1 MLGMLYPRSS
11 RRRLAIYLIPILIGL
26 GGVAFSRQIDTM
38 WLRMAVVL
46 ASVSVPLFAG
56 GNLLARF
63 RGGRF
68 ERVFLWFG
76 ISLLLLGAAVSVSGV
91 GDSLLM
97 DPEAAPILV
106 GVSRWI
112 GILSLSLGLF
122 VVLFSVVRAG
132 EDIEEVAERF
142 WHLAEHITEGFV
154 LSTSEGVI
162 FLVNKQFLEMT
173 DLREEEVIGQSAANL
188 AERLN
193 IMPMQDHLQKRREGV
208 ASEYEV
214 TWRVRG
220 EERRL
225 WFSGTPIYDDH
236 GRHTANL
243 ATVRDVTEFHRLSQ
257 RVERY
262 AESLKELVEEQSK
275 KLVQSEERFRQLLL
289 SMNEGFLTLDTANR
303 IRFANARACQ
313 MLEISAEEIV
323 GRDIF
328 DFVAP
333 DGRVRLLNLLAKS
346 SAADP
351 ADNRQEFSLVSA
363 GNEVLPVLA
372 GVSYLREEGSSGAM
386 YSLVVTNVSDLKE
399 MQDELA
405 ARADELENANE
416 QLMLHDR
423 AKDSFLSNVSHEL
436 RTPIST
442 VQGYLE
448 MLESGTLGEPHPA
461 QLNAVRV
468 MQRNVHRLLGLI
480 NEMIDFSRME
490 IRGITLQPNL
500 YSPGSLAQESVASFV
515 PQAQAKGVK
524 LSSEEWSEA
533 CIAWGDRERLA
544 QVLGILINNALKF
557 TPEGGEVQV
566 RVGQTDESTLYISV
580 ADTGIG
586 IDPAYQERVFDK
598 FFQVDSSKS
607 RRYEGAGIGLAI
619 AKSIVEAH
627 GGSVTVRSA
636 VGQGSTFTMLLPGTV
651 FDLSTPLPYEGP
663 PSVIAID
670 ESGLLSTAMS
680 QLFAGSALRIRR
692 VSGGAH
698 CLREAE
704 NEVPDLIVVNDS
716 PEDIAGEVSVNLIRR
731 DLVLSRTPVLVC
743 TAEQGTR
750 RSDLAGRWSGV
761 HFLTKPFT
769 VDQLAAQMARLDSA
783 TEVESQGEAHGLA
796 GMPEPSYRA
805 RVLVVDSDPGL
816 LEWLE
821 TAFAGR
827 DILCYCA
834 ASVPD
839 AVRMLANDP
848 PNVIFVDVD
857 FPGSHAQEQLHTLC
871 QAPGADGKPVY
882 VMTGNR
888 EMAMPGN
895 GVRGLLHK
903 PFAFREM
910 LTLVP
915 LAPRRDAD

>member
-1 MLGMLYPRSS
+1 MLYPRFA

-26 GGVAFSRQIDTM
+26 GGVAFSRQLDNLA
-38 WLRMAVVL
+38 LRMVVVL

-63 RGGRF
+63 KGGRF
-68 ERVFLWFG
+68 ERGFLWVG
-76 ISLLLLGAAVSVSGV
+76 ITLLLLGAAVSVSGV
-91 GDSLLM
+91 GDSLLL
-97 DPEAAPILV
+97 DPEAAPLLV

-112 GILSLSLGLF
+112 GIFSLSLGLF

-154 LSTSEGVI
+154 LSTSEGTI
-162 FLVNKQFLEMT
+162 FLVNKQFLEMA
-173 DLREEEVIGQSAANL
+173 DLQEVDVIGHSASDL
-188 AERLN
+188 AQRLN

-225 WFSGTPIYDDH
+225 WFSGTPIYDDQ

-262 AESLKELVEEQSK
+262 AESLKQLVEEQSK
-275 KLVQSEERFRQLLL
+275 KLVQSEERFRQLIL
-289 SMNEGFLTLDTANR
+289 SMNEGFLTLDSSNQ

-313 MLEISAEEIV
+313 MLEIAPEELV

-328 DFVAP
+328 DFVAQ

-351 ADNRQEFSLVSA
+351 TENRQEFSLISA
-363 GNEVLPVLA
+363 GDETIPVIA
-372 GVSYLREEGSSGAM
+372 GVSYLREEGSTNAV
-386 YSLVVTNVSDLKE
+386 YSLVVTNVSDLKD
-399 MQDELA
+399 MQRELA
-405 ARADELENANE
+405 ERADELENANE
-416 QLMLHDR
+416 QLLLHDR
-423 AKDSFLSNVSHEL
+423 AKDTFLSNVSHEL

-448 MLESGTLGEPHPA
+448 MLEGGTLGEPYPA
-461 QLNAVRV
+461 QINAFRV

-500 YSPGSLAQESVASFV
+500 YSPGRLAQECVASFV
-515 PQAQAKGVK
+515 PQANAKGVNLASDD
-524 LSSEEWSEA
+524 LSDA
-533 CIAWGDRERLA
+533 CVAWGDRERLT

-557 TPEGGEVQV
+557 TPQGGEVHV
-566 RVGQTDESTLYISV
+566 RVGRTDESTLYISV

-586 IDPAYQERVFDK
+586 IEPAYQERVFDK

-627 GGSVTVRSA
+627 GGSVTLRSA
-636 VGQGSTFTMLLPGTV
+636 VGKGSTFTILMPDTV
-651 FDLSTPLPYEGP
+651 FDVTTPQSYEGP
-663 PSVIAID
+663 ESVILID
-670 ESGLLSTAMS
+670 EPGQLSEAMV
-680 QLFAGSALRIRR
+680 QMFPDAHLRLRR
-692 VSGGAH
+692 VAGGAH

-704 NEVPDLIVVNDS
+704 SELPDLIIVNDS
-716 PEDIAGEVSVNLIRR
+716 PEDIVGDVSVNLIRR
-731 DLVLSRTPVLVC
+731 ELATADVPILVC
-743 TAEQGTR
+743 TAEHNSR
-750 RSDLAGRWSGV
+750 RAELAERWPQV
-761 HFLTKPFT
+761 YFITKPFT
-769 VDQLAAQMARLDSA
+769 AELLAQQLATLDGPEERRAPNGLGAQQQA
-783 TEVESQGEAHGLA
+783 
-796 GMPEPSYRA
+796 PEYRA
-805 RVLVVDSDPGL
+805 RVLVVDNDPGL

-821 TAFAGR
+821 TAFAAR

-834 ASVPD
+834 AN
-839 AVRMLANDP
+839 ATEAMRMVANEP
-848 PNVIFVDVD
+848 PNVIFVDID
-857 FPGSHAQEQLHTLC
+857 FPGSQALEQVNMLSH
-871 QAPGADGKPVY
+871 APGIEEKPVY
-882 VMTGNR
+882 VMTGTR
-888 EMAMPGN
+888 EVFGPKF
-895 GVRGLLHK
+895 GVQGVLRK

-910 LTLVP
+910 LALVP
-915 LAPRRDAD
+915 VGPRRDAE